1 MCKLVSDLLPQQSI
15 VIFALT
21 SVVPFLINM
30 HESYFHLLQECF
42 HVSLY
47 TFFFKKKTTVMQPRQ
62 SLNSFYMAGDALDL
76 LILLA
81 TSPKC

>member
-1 MCKLVSDLLPQQSI
+1 MCKLVSDLLPQQST

-47 TFFFKKKTTVMQPRQ
+47 TFFKKKKKVMLPRQ

>member
-1 MCKLVSDLLPQQSI
+1 MCKLVSDLLPQQST

-21 SVVPFLINM
+21 PVVPFLINT

-47 TFFFKKKTTVMQPRQ
+47 TLKKKTTK
-62 SLNSFYMAGDALDL
+62 NSYVAQAVLEF
-76 LILLA
+76 ILYGWRC
-81 TSPKC
+81 S

>member
-1 MCKLVSDLLPQQSI
+1 MCKLVSDLLPQQST

-47 TFFFKKKTTVMQPRQ
+47 TFLKKKKSYAAQAV
-62 SLNSFYMAGDALDL
+62 LE
-76 LILLA
+76 LILYGWRC
-81 TSPKC
+81 S

>member
-1 MCKLVSDLLPQQSI
+1 MCKLVSDLLPQQST

-47 TFFFKKKTTVMQPRQ
+47 TFLKKKTVMLPRQ